1 MILLLMFFGI
11 LRILND
17 LILYK
22 INNTTNTVHQ
32 VEVKTKI
39 GKYIL
44 VTEPINWFGNS
55 YITIYVKKQILQL
68 ITKKILVFC

>member
-32 VEVKTKI
+32 VEVKLK
-39 GKYIL
+39 L
-44 VTEPINWFGNS
+44 GNIS
-55 YITIYVKKQILQL
+55 W
-68 ITKKILVFC
+68 